1 MTNSFIP
8 QWAEATEA
16 VMGAA
21 SIVLV
26 THVSPDGDAIGS
38 LLGLANFLRD
48 QGKKVVAAVDGG
60 VPDFL
65 EFLPGSDK
73 VLSKLKHG
81 KFDVMVSLDSSDEER
96 TGVAGVYGRAKS
108 GKVINLDHHPTNTMF
123 GDIYLVEP
131 TAVSATQIVFEWL
144 MTMEKPLTKEVA
156 VPLLTGLVT
165 DTMGFRTS
173 NVNAQ
178 TLNVAQQLM
187 SAGASLSEVTYRAL
201 SSTPYSII
209 ELWKQAFSSIQL
221 HGAIIAATVT
231 QENLK
236 AARLIEVTDGG
247 LVGLL
252 ATVNEAMI
260 AVVYKELDANRVELS
275 FRSKPGYDVGSVAFG
290 LGGGGHRQAS
300 GATIPGTLAEAQARV
315 MPLLEAALAQG
326 TLTIG

>member
-1 MTNSFIP
+1 MTNSHSP

-21 SIVLV
+21 SVVLV

-38 LLGLANFLRD
+38 LLGLANFLRG

-65 EFLPGSDK
+65 EFLPGSDT
-73 VLSKLKHG
+73 VLSKLKRG
-81 KFDVMVSLDSSDEER
+81 KYDVMVSLDSSDEER
-96 TGVAGVYGRAKS
+96 TGIVGTYSRAKS
-108 GKVINLDHHPTNTMF
+108 GKVINLDHHPTNTLF
-123 GDIYLVEP
+123 GDIHLVEP
-131 TAVSATQIVFEWL
+131 TAVSATQIVYEWL
-144 MTMEKPLTKEVA
+144 VSMGQPITKDVA

-165 DTMGFRTS
+165 DTIGFRTS
-173 NVNAQ
+173 NVTAG
-178 TLNVAQQLM
+178 TLHVAQQLM
-187 SAGASLSEVTYRAL
+187 AAGASLSEVTYRAL
-201 SSTPYSII
+201 SSTPYNII
-209 ELWKQAFSSIQL
+209 ELWKQAFGSIQL

-236 AARLIEVTDGG
+236 AAHLLEATDGG
-247 LVGLL
+247 LVSLL

-260 AVVYKELDANRVELS
+260 SVVYKELADNRVELS

-300 GATIPGTLAEAQARV
+300 GATIPGTLAEAPERV

-326 TLTIG
+326 ALTIG